1 MTAESG
7 VPNMPGLRIDTGR
20 WSFVVMVFA
29 VEEGE
34 GQILATGLYI
44 YAVPSTRCA
53 AGDEG
58 FLLGEPCG
66 RGYPLL
72 KKIPGRQMLIT
83 PEGKHIHRESGTHI
97 FWEISRVAEFQATQ
111 EKIDHLIFN
120 TISKEGF
127 DEEQLDR
134 IAKRSPGW
142 DIEFKYVDLTRAGKH
157 KSIINGVSHA

>member
-83 PEGKHIHRESGTHI
+83 PEGSIYTGNLAHI
-97 FWEISRVAEFQATQ
+97 FLGNITCCGIQATQ

-142 DIEFKYVDLTRAGKH
+142 DIEFKYVDLTRAGN
-157 KSIINGVSHA
+157 INPL